1 MTSTAFHNSVV
12 FPLHLEDPGMSL
24 VLSPGTPDLRLA
36 RPSSQ
41 YECVPFSPQ
50 RGPGSTLHRFYSA
63 GGQFLEEN
71 ANRMAYKLGMG
82 PHAVCQRIQAFF
94 GDGPEREAKL
104 DELKHG
110 EIPLVKKWC
119 LRLMKYV
126 LPTTSAELLPL
137 ILSSGASPFSS
148 LISVR
153 YLGGILE
160 LPSFWSQTGTMFESV
175 VQKILLRTTVI
186 LRDLG
191 VDSREEIE
199 TLSFDTEAIDILCA
213 AVLAGIEGWLVGRQ
227 ADDVSAEYWYQE
239 FRQAAQE
246 EILPYSWTRATTGLL
261 KAMIPNVY
269 RAEVIRSLVLEFR
282 RVVRMKAYLCS
293 AFAVGQNGVAP
304 SFVQSVVLQQVS
316 MNFINTT
323 TELYFT

>member
-1 MTSTAFHNSVV
+1 MHSLSAMASTAFHNSVV

-24 VLSPGTPDLRLA
+24 VLSPGTPDLRPT

-41 YECVPFSPQ
+41 YEYVPFSPQ

-126 LPTTSAELLPL
+126 VPC
-137 ILSSGASPFSS
+137 
-148 LISVR
+148 
-153 YLGGILE
+153 
-160 LPSFWSQTGTMFESV
+160 
-175 VQKILLRTTVI
+175 VI
-186 LRDLG
+186 
-191 VDSREEIE
+191 
-199 TLSFDTEAIDILCA
+199 
-213 AVLAGIEGWLVGRQ
+213 
-227 ADDVSAEYWYQE
+227 
-239 FRQAAQE
+239 
-246 EILPYSWTRATTGLL
+246 
-261 KAMIPNVY
+261 N
-269 RAEVIRSLVLEFR
+269 
-282 RVVRMKAYLCS
+282 
-293 AFAVGQNGVAP
+293 
-304 SFVQSVVLQQVS
+304 
-316 MNFINTT
+316 
-323 TELYFT
+323 